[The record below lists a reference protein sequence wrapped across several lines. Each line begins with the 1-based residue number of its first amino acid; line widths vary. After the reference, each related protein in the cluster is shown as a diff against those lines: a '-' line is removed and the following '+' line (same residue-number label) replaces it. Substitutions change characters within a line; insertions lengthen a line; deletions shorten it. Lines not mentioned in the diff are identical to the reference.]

1 MSAGRRIALAKHIIQ
16 PRIDR
21 IFTNG
26 KRLRRRFSLLVLF
39 VFIRGIRGSRTS
51 GQDERTAGF
60 GKIMDSKIIFLE
72 GGGALSRES
81 CSAGRRIAL
90 AKHIF
95 QPRIDRIFTDGKRL
109 RWRFS
114 LLVLFVSI
122 RSIRGS
128 RTSGQDE
135 RTAGFG
141 KIMDSKI
148 IFFGGRRRAVARV
161 L

>member
-1 MSAGRRIALAKHIIQ
+1 MSARRGLAK
-16 PRIDR
+16 
-21 IFTNG
+21 
-26 KRLRRRFSLLVLF
+26 SW
-39 VFIRGIRGSRTS
+39 
-51 GQDERTAGF
+51 TAKSF
-60 GKIMDSKIIFLE
+60 FLG

-81 CSAGRRIAL
+81 CSAGRRIAI
-90 AKHIF
+90 AKHII

-128 RTSGQDE
+128 KISGQDE
-135 RTAGFG
+135 HTAGFG

-148 IFFGGRRRAVARV
+148 IFLGGVARCRASPV
-161 L
+161 AASL